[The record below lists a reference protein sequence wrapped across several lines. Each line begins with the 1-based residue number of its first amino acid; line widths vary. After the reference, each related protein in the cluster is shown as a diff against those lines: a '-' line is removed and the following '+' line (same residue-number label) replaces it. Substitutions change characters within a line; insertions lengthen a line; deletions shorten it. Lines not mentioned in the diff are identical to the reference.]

1 MSTLEQLVVAAEAD
15 FIGAQD
21 PAALENAK
29 AKYLGKTGLI
39 TEQMKG
45 LGKLDPDA
53 RRAQGAVINEAKEKI
68 ESLLSARRQA
78 LADAQMQTRLNA
90 EAIDVTLPGRGRGF
104 GGIHPVM
111 RTWERVEAIFGSIG
125 FDVAEYLTEPHSLTL
140 QPEAWL
146 KEWGIDK
153 DFQTRGALLKD
164 AQPEV
169 PVRKVYL
176 LQRKNSKVGAGLGK
190 TTGWIHRTSLKKKGV
205 DMLSG
210 AHYVRIDDEG
220 LWVEFDGQQ
229 RCLDVDHVIVCAG
242 QEPQRELHAGLQAKG
257 VSVHLI
263 GGADVAAELDAKRAI
278 RQGAELAARI

>member
-1 MSTLEQLVVAAEAD
+1 MSTLEQLVVAAETD

-111 RTWERVEAIFGSIG
+111 RTWERVEKCR
-125 FDVAEYLTEPHSLTL
+125 LNL
-140 QPEAWL
+140 
-146 KEWGIDK
+146 
-153 DFQTRGALLKD
+153 
-164 AQPEV
+164 
-169 PVRKVYL
+169 
-176 LQRKNSKVGAGLGK
+176 
-190 TTGWIHRTSLKKKGV
+190 
-205 DMLSG
+205 
-210 AHYVRIDDEG
+210 
-220 LWVEFDGQQ
+220 
-229 RCLDVDHVIVCAG
+229 
-242 QEPQRELHAGLQAKG
+242 
-257 VSVHLI
+257 
-263 GGADVAAELDAKRAI
+263 
-278 RQGAELAARI
+278 

>member
-53 RRAQGAVINEAKEKI
+53 RRTQGAVINHAKEKI

-78 LADAQMQTRLNA
+78 LADAQMQMRLNA
-90 EAIDVTLPGRGRGF
+90 EAIDITLPGRGRGF

-125 FDVAEYLTEPHSLTL
+125 FDVADG
-140 QPEAWL
+140 PE
-146 KEWGIDK
+146 I
-153 DFQTRGALLKD
+153 
-164 AQPEV
+164 
-169 PVRKVYL
+169 
-176 LQRKNSKVGAGLGK
+176 
-190 TTGWIHRTSLKKKGV
+190 
-205 DMLSG
+205 
-210 AHYVRIDDEG
+210 
-220 LWVEFDGQQ
+220 
-229 RCLDVDHVIVCAG
+229 
-242 QEPQRELHAGLQAKG
+242 
-257 VSVHLI
+257 
-263 GGADVAAELDAKRAI
+263 
-278 RQGAELAARI
+278 